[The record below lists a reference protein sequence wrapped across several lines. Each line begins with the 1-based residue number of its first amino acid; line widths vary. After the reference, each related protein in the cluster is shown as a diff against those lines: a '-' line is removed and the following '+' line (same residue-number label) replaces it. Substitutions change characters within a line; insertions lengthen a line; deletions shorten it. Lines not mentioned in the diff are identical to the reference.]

1 MFIRGGN
8 TSELITKVMTDL
20 VFYYNYINTFIIIYS
35 FFSTYLRNQMLYS
48 IEGGVSNIIN
58 YNSQVLIL

>member
-1 MFIRGGN
+1 MFIKGGN

-35 FFSTYLRNQMLYS
+35 YFSTYLRNQMLYS
-48 IEGGVSNIIN
+48 IEGVVSNI
-58 YNSQVLIL
+58 YLL